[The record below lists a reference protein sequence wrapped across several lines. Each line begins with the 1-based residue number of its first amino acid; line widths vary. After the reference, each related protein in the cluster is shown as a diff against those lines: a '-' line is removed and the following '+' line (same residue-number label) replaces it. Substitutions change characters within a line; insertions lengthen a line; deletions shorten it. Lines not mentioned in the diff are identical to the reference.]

1 MSLERLEGRPTGR
14 GPLRVAHVARGRFPE
29 ESDAVVYAGAGTQP
43 AAHVKFFA
51 GRPAAHVRPWLEA
64 IVPDREDEAF
74 LAEIVATLADLLPAG
89 SHLMV
94 GYGDDETERGLKR
107 GYPPPATPVGSALLA
122 AGCTWFKDWYYPEGW
137 LEGGFKLQGNKPLT
151 SRVREERLRELAAD
165 LEAWLARAADDEDD
179 VLVRARRRA
188 RTALEAASS

>member
-14 GPLRVAHVARGRFPE
+14 GPLHVAHVARGRFPE
-29 ESDAVVYAGAGTQP
+29 ESDAVVHAGAGAGP
-43 AAHVKFFA
+43 VAYVKFFA

-64 IVPDREDEAF
+64 LIPDREDEAF

-107 GYPPPATPVGSALLA
+107 GYPPPATPVGSALFA

-151 SRVREERLRELAAD
+151 PRVRDERLRELAAD
-165 LEAWLARAADDEDD
+165 LEAWLGWTADEDD
-179 VLVRARRRA
+179 VLLRARRRA
-188 RTALEAASS
+188 RKALKAASL